1 MTSPETQA
9 SSSSTPTQSITS
21 ITPSTTT
28 TQTAPVP
35 TTQRKINFQISLNI
49 DETRNLSK
57 REEYAK
63 VVDDSK
69 NALTSLYTKQ
79 LGDKFSKVDI
89 KSVRIGSLVIDHDL
103 FVQNSPSALVDVVN
117 LMKNI
122 SDGKTNVTYNGND
135 ASALSVSYTDSSNN
149 QVLIDDKTDP
159 TTVIESSYVCN
170 SDQSCE
176 RIPTTTKDSKEDIL
190 IIIISSV
197 AGCVALLIIIAVV
210 STVCSRRKKPK
221 EPVTTDR
228 QYQHFLFSQQTTE
241 ILNKANNRQ
250 QSLGNESNTSRLK
263 ENYSGSHYAKLGRVP
278 SRPPD
283 SYGLYER
290 AEDQKSREPDVFV
303 TTPNTNNWGM
313 PYVPPLDNGRGNN
326 RSRGADQIDQNRTI
340 YTSTEAVKDDKFQN
354 NQAVPYRLG
363 YNDRNPK
370 NLTTQ
375 FISQGSR
382 NSGYGST
389 LEATYLP
396 NLETRHNETPVRR
409 DNFQG
414 PNYHSRENI
423 NSRQLQRNDRY
434 GSKDRLGEL
443 NYRPPVG
450 SRNQYNPG
458 YDGSRNPSRSDYDV
472 RNPQTNSQPDLLK
485 AGKRWYPGYDEYL
498 AGLGQS
504 RAGNP
509 KYDASRGKHYNAR
522 GKHYNAHY

>member
-1 MTSPETQA
+1 MK
-9 SSSSTPTQSITS
+9 
-21 ITPSTTT
+21 
-28 TQTAPVP
+28 V
-35 TTQRKINFQISLNI
+35 
-49 DETRNLSK
+49 DERRNLSNT
-57 REEYAK
+57 EEYAK
-63 VVDDSK
+63 VVTDSK

-89 KSVRIGSLVIDHDL
+89 KSVRIGSLVIDHDV

-122 SDGKTNVTYNGND
+122 SDGKTNMTYNGND

-159 TTVIESSYVCN
+159 TAVIESSYVCT
-170 SDQSCE
+170 SDQSCQ

-197 AGCVALLIIIAVV
+197 AGGVALLIIIAVV
-210 STVCSRRKKPK
+210 SIVCSRRKKPK

-250 QSLGNESNTSRLK
+250 QNLENESNTSRQQ

-290 AEDQKSREPDVFV
+290 TEDQKSREPDVFV
-303 TTPNTNNWGM
+303 TTPSTNNWGM

-326 RSRGADQIDQNRTI
+326 RSRGADGVDQNRTI
-340 YTSTEAVKDDKFQN
+340 YTSTEAVGDDKFQN
-354 NQAVPYRLG
+354 NQEVPYRLG
-363 YNDRNPK
+363 YNDRSSKKP
-370 NLTTQ
+370 TTQ
-375 FISQGSR
+375 LISQGNR
-382 NSGYGST
+382 NNGYGST

-396 NLETRHNETPVRR
+396 NLETRHNEPPVRR

-423 NSRQLQRNDRY
+423 NSRQHQRNDRY
-434 GSKDRLGEL
+434 SSKDRLAEV
-443 NYRPPVG
+443 NYRQPVG

-458 YDGSRNPSRSDYDV
+458 YNNSRNPYRPDYDV
-472 RNPQTNSQPDLLK
+472 RNPQTNSQPDLHK
-485 AGKRWYPGYDEYL
+485 SGKRWYPGYDEYL

-504 RAGNP
+504 RAVNP
-509 KYDASRGKHYNAR
+509 KYDVSR